1 MAKAKY
7 FSPDFYIS
15 WTSVVIAV
23 SNMLIFFAFVQ
34 VLDFFL
40 VGGLGVVR
48 SRLISLFTNKKGFC
62 KCVLIHKDIPP
73 LVNPNIKKKQS
84 NPQKIAVRF
93 GKHLILKL
101 SKKNN
106 TIKLLLSA
114 VLVGWLFVCLFVCLV
129 V

>member
-1 MAKAKY
+1 M
-7 FSPDFYIS
+7 
-15 WTSVVIAV
+15 VIAV

-73 LVNPNIKKKQS
+73 LVNPNIKKTIEPAK
-84 NPQKIAVRF
+84 NCGALWKTFNFKIIKEE
-93 GKHLILKL
+93 KHNKVVTQRCPCWL
-101 SKKNN
+101 
-106 TIKLLLSA
+106 
-114 VLVGWLFVCLFVCLV
+114 VGRVGWLVGWLVGRVGWLLGFLSG
-129 V
+129 